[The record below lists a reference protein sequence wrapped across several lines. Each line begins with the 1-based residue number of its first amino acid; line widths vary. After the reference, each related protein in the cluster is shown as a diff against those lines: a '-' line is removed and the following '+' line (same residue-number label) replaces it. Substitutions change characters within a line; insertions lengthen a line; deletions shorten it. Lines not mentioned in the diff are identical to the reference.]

1 MLLSDFKA
9 IFSVSTSPKKRNYK
23 ANEFVFRQGSPAH
36 SIFAVEKGQVKLERS
51 TIEGRTALMHRIQ
64 AGDSFAEAALFSD
77 VYHCNAITTK
87 PSEVILFPKE
97 DVLNAL
103 CDNPPMALKYI
114 SHLSSQ
120 VRALRTRLELSNIL
134 SARERIL
141 QFILVYIEPGKR
153 EIFLKSTLKDF
164 AAELGLA
171 HETLYRELKTLEK
184 EGVIKRKGNR
194 IKIRSIPYD

>member
-1 MLLSDFKA
+1 MLLNDFKA
-9 IFSVSTSPKKRNYK
+9 IFSGSTSPKKKSYK
-23 ANEFVFRQGSPAH
+23 ANEFVFRQGNPAH
-36 SIFAVEKGQVKLERS
+36 NIFAVEKGQIKLERN
-51 TIEGRTALMHRIQ
+51 TIEGRNALMHTIQ

-120 VRALRTRLELSNIL
+120 VRTLRTRLELSNIL

-141 QFILVYIEPGKR
+141 QFILVNLEPEKR
-153 EIFLKSTLKDF
+153 EIVLKGTLKDF
-164 AAELGLA
+164 SAELGLA

-184 EGVIKRKGNR
+184 EGIIERNGNR
-194 IKIRSIPYD
+194 IKIRALS

>member
-9 IFSVSTSPKKRNYK
+9 IFSISTTPKIRRYK
-23 ANEFVFRQGSPAH
+23 ANEFVFRQGNPAH
-36 SIFAVEKGQVKLERS
+36 YVFAVVEGQVKLERS
-51 TIEGRTALMHRIQ
+51 TIEGRTALMHTIQ

-87 PSEVILFPKE
+87 PSEVIQFPKE
-97 DVLNAL
+97 EVLKVL
-103 CDNPPMALKYI
+103 CDNPQMALKYI

-120 VRALRTRLELSNIL
+120 VRNLRTRLELSNIL

-141 QFILVYIEPGKR
+141 QFILVYIDHEKR
-153 EIFLKSTLKDF
+153 EIVLKGTLKDF

-184 EGVIKRKGNR
+184 EGIIERNGSR
-194 IKIRSIPYD
+194 IIIRDLY

>member
-9 IFSVSTSPKKRNYK
+9 IFSISTTPKIRRYK
-23 ANEFVFRQGSPAH
+23 ANEFVFRQGNPAH
-36 SIFAVEKGQVKLERS
+36 YVFAVVEGQVKLERS
-51 TIEGRTALMHRIQ
+51 TIEGRTALMHTIQ

-87 PSEVILFPKE
+87 PSEVIQFPKE
-97 DVLNAL
+97 EVLKVL
-103 CDNPPMALKYI
+103 CDNPQMALKYI

-120 VRALRTRLELSNIL
+120 VRNLRTRLELSNIL

-141 QFILVYIEPGKR
+141 QFILVYIDHEKR
-153 EIFLKSTLKDF
+153 EIVLKGTLKDF

-184 EGVIKRKGNR
+184 EGIIERNGNR
-194 IKIRSIPYD
+194 IIIRDLY